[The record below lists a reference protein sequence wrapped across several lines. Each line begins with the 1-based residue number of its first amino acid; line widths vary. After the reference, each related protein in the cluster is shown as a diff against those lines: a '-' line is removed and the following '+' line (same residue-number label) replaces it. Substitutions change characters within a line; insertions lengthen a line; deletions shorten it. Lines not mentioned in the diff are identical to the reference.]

1 MLGLGGGWSHVDHVE
16 PLPGKNFPL
25 SGKSS
30 LMATL
35 TRSWLRDVYPIWE
48 DWLVWIFLTDH
59 SLQLGQSHNLII
71 GLSFI
76 FNSFLTSQWVWA
88 WSLGWDYNSFKSTL
102 TSYWGSSAYHNT
114 SRKNKGRLHKKYVE
128 FSTQRHVGK
137 KSQPFSFFCFFFL
150 CKETEFFL
158 LNIFCYNCVLI
169 TIKAFLG
176 EGPNAWQFGVCDSDR
191 YTWINIHN

>member
-114 SRKNKGRLHKKYVE
+114 SRKNKGRLHKKYAE
-128 FSTQRHVGK
+128 FSTQRQVGK
-137 KSQPFSFFCFFFL
+137 KITNFFLSSVFFSYVRKQSSSCFLRFNNHQNFFFVRVEMPSSL
-150 CKETEFFL
+150 V
-158 LNIFCYNCVLI
+158 CV
-169 TIKAFLG
+169 TVTG
-176 EGPNAWQFGVCDSDR
+176 TPE
-191 YTWINIHN
+191 